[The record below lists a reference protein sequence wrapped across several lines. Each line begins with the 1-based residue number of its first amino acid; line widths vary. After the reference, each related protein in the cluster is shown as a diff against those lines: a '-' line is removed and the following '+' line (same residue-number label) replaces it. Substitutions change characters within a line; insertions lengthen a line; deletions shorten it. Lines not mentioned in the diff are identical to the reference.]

1 MASYQKRRVVVT
13 GLGTVNPIS
22 LSVDEYWD
30 AMMQG
35 KSGVA
40 PISYFD
46 TTNFVTKIAA
56 EVKNFDPLVF
66 MDKKSV
72 RRMDIFTQIA
82 VAATDMAL
90 KDAGLGNN
98 SVDPTRAGVVYGS
111 GIGGMWTY
119 HYRSE
124 TFFKT
129 GGPKYISPLFVPM
142 MIPDMAA
149 GTMSIRYGYKGPN
162 YATTSACATSAH
174 SIADSYMLIQRGD
187 ADVIITGGTEASICP
202 MALGGFNAMR
212 ALTARNDE
220 PEKASCPFDAKRDGF
235 VIGEGAGT
243 LILEDY
249 DHARKRN
256 ARIYAEILG
265 FGLTADAYH
274 ITAPAP
280 GGEGA
285 VRSMKL
291 CMQES
296 GLKPESVDYINAHGT
311 STQYNDKAET
321 EAIKTVFGDHAY
333 SLLVSST
340 KSMIGHLLG
349 AAGAVESIAAILAI
363 AKGTVPPTINYESPD
378 PDCDL
383 NYVANK
389 PIDRDVNYAISN
401 AFGFGGHNTSILFG
415 KVDEQ

>member
-1 MASYQKRRVVVT
+1 MLTHQKRRVVVT
-13 GLGTVNPIS
+13 GLGVITPIG
-22 LSVDEYWD
+22 LTVDEYWES
-30 AMMQG
+30 MMQG

-56 EVKNFDPLVF
+56 EVKKFDPHNY
-66 MDKKSV
+66 MDKKSA
-72 RRMDIFTQIA
+72 RRMDIFTQFA

-90 KDAGLGNN
+90 QDARLENG

-119 HYRSE
+119 HHQSE

-129 GGPKYISPLFVPM
+129 GGPKHISPLFVPM

-149 GTMSIRYGYKGPN
+149 GTISIRHGFKGPN

-174 SIADSYMLIQRGD
+174 SISDAYMLIQRGD
-187 ADVIITGGTEASICP
+187 ADVIVTGGTEASICP

-220 PEKASCPFDAKRDGF
+220 PTKASRPFDKNRDGF
-235 VIGEGAGT
+235 VMGEGAGT

-249 DHARKRN
+249 EHALKRN
-256 ARIYAEILG
+256 APIYAEVLG
-265 FGLTADAYH
+265 IGLTGDAYH

-291 CMQES
+291 CMKES
-296 GLKPESVDYINAHGT
+296 DISPDAIDYINAHGT
-311 STQYNDKAET
+311 STPYNDKSET

-349 AAGAVESIAAILAI
+349 AAGAVESIAAILSMSRG
-363 AKGTVPPTINYESPD
+363 KVPPTINYETPD
-378 PDCDL
+378 PECDL
-383 NYVANK
+383 NYVPNT
-389 PIDRDVNYAISN
+389 PVERNVNYTISN
-401 AFGFGGHNTSILFG
+401 AFGFGGHNSSILFG
-415 KVDEQ
+415 KVNE